1 VLSVIPLRL
10 GDYPSFYRQRRRQFT
25 GVPHY
30 SSYVWRYGAQCN
42 GVDAR
47 LGKSSFRRSVVACPL
62 SAQERLRGWQC

>member
-1 VLSVIPLRL
+1 M
-10 GDYPSFYRQRRRQFT
+10 
-25 GVPHY
+25 PHY